1 MESLNNTTPHI
12 TSVDIDEQ
20 VYRSDGAI
28 AASDLKY
35 AIDHGLEAFNI
46 YKYGKNNPPRIATP
60 AMKFGSMIH
69 KFVLEPK
76 LFPHSYALLDDKRTK
91 QGKATAL
98 ALQEKGIQ
106 TFTSLEF
113 ETIAAMKKSLA
124 KNSFV
129 SKYIFDD
136 SQNGLEIDMGA
147 SEQSYWWK
155 HRETGLQCKCR
166 CDYLVD
172 DMVIDLKTTGEGGA
186 SPDVFTRTITSF
198 KYHLQAAHYLQGTGA
213 KRFIFVA
220 VEKVFP
226 YSVGIYELSPHFIER
241 GYELQEQTLSD
252 IKAAQESGIWK
263 GYTNYEP
270 EGIKT
275 LTPPK
280 WL

>member
-20 VYRSDGAI
+20 VYRSDPAI

-113 ETIAAMKKSLA
+113 ETIAAMKKSLSQ
-124 KNSFV
+124 NSFV

-136 SQNGLEIDMGA
+136 SQNGFEIDMGA

-166 CDYLVD
+166 CDFIVD
-172 DMVIDLKTTGEGGA
+172 DMVIDLKTTGEAGA
-186 SPDVFTRTITSF
+186 SPEAFTRAIASF
-198 KYHLQAAHYLQGTGA
+198 KYHLQAAHYLQATGA
-213 KRFIFVA
+213 KRFIFVV

-241 GYELQEQTLSD
+241 GYELQ
-252 IKAAQESGIWK
+252 
-263 GYTNYEP
+263 
-270 EGIKT
+270 
-275 LTPPK
+275 
-280 WL
+280 

>member
-20 VYRSDGAI
+20 VYRSDPAI

-46 YKYGKNNPPRIATP
+46 YKFGKNNPPRIATP
-60 AMKFGSMIH
+60 AMKIGSMIH
-69 KFVLEPK
+69 KWILEPDA
-76 LFPHSYALLDDKRTK
+76 FPSSYALLEEKRTK
-91 QGKATAL
+91 KGKELAL
-98 ALQEKGIQ
+98 ACEEKGLLTYTSQEKELLDNIEH
-106 TFTSLEF
+106 SLVENNF
-113 ETIAAMKKSLA
+113 AWKYLLSNVKNKQGLA
-124 KNSFV
+124 
-129 SKYIFDD
+129 
-136 SQNGLEIDMGA
+136 
-147 SEQSYWWK
+147 EQSFWWK

-166 CDYLVD
+166 CDYVID

-186 SPDVFTRTITSF
+186 SPDKFTKTIVNF
-198 KYHLQAAHYLQGTGA
+198 NYHLAAAHYLQGTGA

-252 IKAAQESGIWK
+252 IKNAQESGIWA
-263 GYTNYEP
+263 GYTDQAP

>member
-20 VYRSDGAI
+20 VYRSDPAI

-60 AMKFGSMIH
+60 AMKLGSMIH
-69 KFVLEPK
+69 KWILEPDV
-76 LFPHSYALLDDKRTK
+76 FPSSYALLEEKRTK
-91 QGKATAL
+91 KGKELAL
-98 ALQEKGIQ
+98 ACEEKGLLTYTSQEKELLDNIEH
-106 TFTSLEF
+106 SLVENNF
-113 ETIAAMKKSLA
+113 AWKYLLSNVKNKQGLA
-124 KNSFV
+124 
-129 SKYIFDD
+129 
-136 SQNGLEIDMGA
+136 
-147 SEQSYWWK
+147 EQSFWWK

-166 CDYLVD
+166 CDFVID

-186 SPDVFTRTITSF
+186 SPDKFTKTIVNF
-198 KYHLQAAHYLQGTGA
+198 HYHMAAAHYLQGTGA

-241 GYELQEQTLSD
+241 GYELQEQALSD
-252 IKAAQESGIWK
+252 IKQAQESGIWK
-263 GYTNYEP
+263 GYTNYES

>member
-1 MESLNNTTPHI
+1 
-12 TSVDIDEQ
+12 
-20 VYRSDGAI
+20 
-28 AASDLKY
+28 
-35 AIDHGLEAFNI
+35 
-46 YKYGKNNPPRIATP
+46 
-60 AMKFGSMIH
+60 
-69 KFVLEPK
+69 
-76 LFPHSYALLDDKRTK
+76 
-91 QGKATAL
+91 
-98 ALQEKGIQ
+98 
-106 TFTSLEF
+106 
-113 ETIAAMKKSLA
+113 
-124 KNSFV
+124 
-129 SKYIFDD
+129 
-136 SQNGLEIDMGA
+136 MGA

-166 CDYLVD
+166 CDFTVD

-186 SPDVFTRTITSF
+186 SPEAFTKAIISF
-198 KYHLQAAHYLQGTGA
+198 KYIYRLLTIFKLLEP

-220 VEKVFP
+220 VEKIFP

-252 IKAAQESGIWK
+252 IKQAQESGIWK

>member
-1 MESLNNTTPHI
+1 
-12 TSVDIDEQ
+12 
-20 VYRSDGAI
+20 
-28 AASDLKY
+28 
-35 AIDHGLEAFNI
+35 
-46 YKYGKNNPPRIATP
+46 
-60 AMKFGSMIH
+60 MKFGSMCH

-76 LFPHSYALLDDKRTK
+76 LFPASYQLLDDKRTK
-91 QGKATAL
+91 AGKAQAL
-98 ALQEKGIQ
+98 ALQEKGIE
-106 TFTSLEF
+106 TFTTSDM
-113 ETIAAMKKSLA
+113 ETMKGMYKSLCLNEFTN
-124 KNSFV
+124 KTIIWDTL
-129 SKYIFDD
+129 KDTR
-136 SQNGLEIDMGA
+136 GLA
-147 SEQSYWWK
+147 EQSYWWK

-166 CDYLVD
+166 CDYVID
-172 DMVIDLKTTGEGGA
+172 DMVIDLKTTGEAGA
-186 SPDVFTRTITSF
+186 SQEVFTKTIVNF

-252 IKAAQESGIWK
+252 IKAAQESGIWA
-263 GYTNYEP
+263 GYTDQAP

>member
-60 AMKFGSMIH
+60 AMKFGSLVH
-69 KFVLEPK
+69 KFCLEETTFHQK
-76 LFPHSYALLDDKRTK
+76 YGLLNEKRTK
-91 QGKATAL
+91 AGKAAASAMQQLGMETYTTPELETCIAIKKAL
-98 ALQEKGIQ
+98 SENKFA
-106 TFTSLEF
+106 
-113 ETIAAMKKSLA
+113 
-124 KNSFV
+124 N
-129 SKYIFDD
+129 KYIIQDTLTD
-136 SQNGLEIDMGA
+136 TRGLA
-147 SEQSYWWK
+147 EQSFWWK

-166 CDYLVD
+166 CDYVID

-186 SPDVFTRTITSF
+186 APDVFTKTIVNF
-198 KYHLQAAHYLQGTGA
+198 KYFLQAAHYLQGTGQ

-226 YSVGIYELSPHFIER
+226 YSVGVYELSPHFIER
-241 GYELQEQTLSD
+241 GYELQEQILSD
-252 IKAAQESGIWK
+252 IKAAQESGIWA
-263 GYTNYEP
+263 GYTDQAP

>member
-1 MESLNNTTPHI
+1 
-12 TSVDIDEQ
+12 
-20 VYRSDGAI
+20 VYRSDPAI

-60 AMKFGSMIH
+60 AMKFGSMCH
-69 KFVLEPK
+69 KYCLEPQ
-76 LFPHSYALLDDKRTK
+76 LFQGSYALLDDKRTK
-91 QGKATAL
+91 AGKATAL
-98 ALQEKGIQ
+98 ALQEKGIE
-106 TFTSLEF
+106 TFTTPEMDTLTGIYKALCNNEF
-113 ETIAAMKKSLA
+113 A
-124 KNSFV
+124 N
-129 SKYIFDD
+129 KYIISDTLRD
-136 SQNGLEIDMGA
+136 TRGLA
-147 SEQSYWWK
+147 EQSYWWK

-166 CDYLVD
+166 CDYLID
-172 DMVIDLKTTGEGGA
+172 DMVIDLKTTGESGA
-186 SPDVFTRTITSF
+186 SPDVFTRTISSF

-241 GYELQEQTLSD
+241 GYELQEKALSD
-252 IKAAQESGIWK
+252 IKAAQDSGIWA
-263 GYTNYEP
+263 GYTDQAP

>member
-20 VYRSDGAI
+20 VYRSDPAI

-60 AMKFGSMIH
+60 AMKFGSMCH

-76 LFPHSYALLDDKRTK
+76 LFPVSYQLLDDKRTK
-91 QGKATAL
+91 AGKAQAL
-98 ALQEKGIQ
+98 ALQEKGIE
-106 TFTSLEF
+106 TFTTSDMD
-113 ETIAAMKKSLA
+113 IMKGMYKSLCLNEFTN
-124 KNSFV
+124 KTIIWDTL
-129 SKYIFDD
+129 KDTK
-136 SQNGLEIDMGA
+136 GLA
-147 SEQSYWWK
+147 EQSYWWK

-166 CDYLVD
+166 CDYVID

-186 SPDVFTRTITSF
+186 SPEAFTRTIASF
-198 KYHLQAAHYLQGTGA
+198 KYFLQAAHYLQGTGA

-226 YSVGIYELSPHFIER
+226 YSVGVYELSPLFIER
-241 GYELQEQTLSD
+241 
-252 IKAAQESGIWK
+252 
-263 GYTNYEP
+263 
-270 EGIKT
+270 
-275 LTPPK
+275 
-280 WL
+280 

>member
-20 VYRSDGAI
+20 VYRSDPAF

-35 AIDHGLEAFNI
+35 AIDHGLQAFHT
-46 YKYGKNNPPRIATP
+46 YKFGKNNPPRIATT

-76 LFPHSYALLDDKRTK
+76 LFSHSYALLDDKRTK

-186 SPDVFTRTITSF
+186 SPDKFTRTISSF
-198 KYHLQAAHYLQGTGA
+198 FYHLQAAHYLQGTGA

-226 YSVGIYELSPHFIER
+226 YSVGVYELSPHFIER
-241 GYELQEQTLSD
+241 GYELQEQALSD
-252 IKAAQESGIWK
+252 IKQAQESGIWK

>member
-20 VYRSDGAI
+20 VYRSDPAI

-46 YKYGKNNPPRIATP
+46 YKYGENNPPRIATP
-60 AMKFGSMIH
+60 AMKFGSMCH

-76 LFPHSYALLDDKRTK
+76 LFPVSYQLLDDKRTK
-91 QGKATAL
+91 AGKAQAL
-98 ALQEKGIQ
+98 SLQEKGIE
-106 TFTSLEF
+106 TFTSSDMD
-113 ETIAAMKKSLA
+113 TMKGMYKSLCLNEFTN
-124 KNSFV
+124 KTIIWDTL
-129 SKYIFDD
+129 KDTK
-136 SQNGLEIDMGA
+136 GLA
-147 SEQSYWWK
+147 EQSYWWK

-166 CDYLVD
+166 CDYVID

-186 SPDVFTRTITSF
+186 SPEAFTRTIASF
-198 KYHLQAAHYLQGTGA
+198 KYFLQAAHYLQGTGA

-226 YSVGIYELSPHFIER
+226 YSVGVYELSPHFIER

-252 IKAAQESGIWK
+252 IKNAQESGIWA
-263 GYTNYEP
+263 GYTDQAP

>member
-1 MESLNNTTPHI
+1 
-12 TSVDIDEQ
+12 
-20 VYRSDGAI
+20 
-28 AASDLKY
+28 
-35 AIDHGLEAFNI
+35 
-46 YKYGKNNPPRIATP
+46 
-60 AMKFGSMIH
+60 MKFGSMCH

-76 LFPHSYALLDDKRTK
+76 LFPVSYQLLDDKRTK
-91 QGKATAL
+91 AGKAQAL
-98 ALQEKGIQ
+98 ALQEKGIE
-106 TFTSLEF
+106 TFTTSDMD
-113 ETIAAMKKSLA
+113 IMKGMYKSLCLNEFTN
-124 KNSFV
+124 KTIIWDTL
-129 SKYIFDD
+129 KDTR
-136 SQNGLEIDMGA
+136 GLA
-147 SEQSYWWK
+147 EQSYWWK

-166 CDYLVD
+166 CDYVID

-186 SPDVFTRTITSF
+186 SPEAFSRTIASF

-226 YSVGIYELSPHFIER
+226 YSVGVYELSPHFIER

-252 IKAAQESGIWK
+252 IKNAQESGIWA
-263 GYTNYEP
+263 GYTDQAP

>member
-20 VYRSDGAI
+20 VYRSDPAI
-28 AASDLKY
+28 AASDIKY

-60 AMKFGSMIH
+60 AMKFGSMCH
-69 KFVLEPK
+69 KYCLEPQ
-76 LFPHSYALLDDKRTK
+76 LFQGSYALLDDKRTK
-91 QGKATAL
+91 AGKATAL
-98 ALQEKGIQ
+98 ALQEKGIE
-106 TFTSLEF
+106 TFTTS
-113 ETIAAMKKSLA
+113 AMDTMKGMYKSLCLNEFTN
-124 KNSFV
+124 KTIIWDTF
-129 SKYIFDD
+129 KDTR
-136 SQNGLEIDMGA
+136 GLA
-147 SEQSYWWK
+147 EQSYWWK

-166 CDYLVD
+166 CDYVID

-186 SPDVFTRTITSF
+186 SPEAFTKTIVNF
-198 KYHLQAAHYLQGTGA
+198 KYYLQAAHYLQGTGA

-220 VEKVFP
+220 VEKVHPF
-226 YSVGIYELSPHFIER
+226 SVGVYELSPHFIER

-252 IKAAQESGIWK
+252 IKVAQESGIWA
-263 GYTNYEP
+263 GYTDQAP

>member
-20 VYRSDGAI
+20 VYRSDPAI

-60 AMKFGSMIH
+60 AMKFGSMCH
-69 KFVLEPK
+69 KYCLEPQ
-76 LFPHSYALLDDKRTK
+76 LFQGSYALLDDKRTK
-91 QGKATAL
+91 AGKATAL
-98 ALQEKGIQ
+98 ALQEKGIE
-106 TFTSLEF
+106 TFTTPEMDTLTGIYAALCGNEF
-113 ETIAAMKKSLA
+113 AY
-124 KNSFV
+124 
-129 SKYIFDD
+129 KYIISDTMR
-136 SQNGLEIDMGA
+136 NTRGLA
-147 SEQSYWWK
+147 EQSYWWK

-166 CDYLVD
+166 CDYVID
-172 DMVIDLKTTGEGGA
+172 DMVIDLKTTGESGA
-186 SPDVFTRTITSF
+186 SPEVFTKTIVNF
-198 KYHLQAAHYLQGTGA
+198 KYYLQSAHYLQGTGQ

-220 VEKVFP
+220 VEKVHPF
-226 YSVGIYELSPHFIER
+226 SVGVYELSPHFIER

-252 IKAAQESGIWK
+252 IKNAQESGIWA
-263 GYTNYEP
+263 GYSDQAP